1 MCKHPRNLKWTMQPA
16 HASTRLTAFWQITA
30 LPHASPSLSRTP
42 ISAALPSQQSYR
54 HLKSALTMSFL
65 ILARASGNREGL
77 RLGRGEHARAVIL
90 GCCIVEARGGGGLG
104 GWARLQGSLELG
116 GGRRG
121 AAAPG
126 AIGGAT
132 GGRATPPAVVVCRLE
147 GRVGGGRG
155 GGGAARGGRSVLALG
170 SLPVRGAVVG
180 VDDVDA
186 DGAAASR
193 GGGGDLL
200 LGAGAAVAAAGSFR
214 GRTA

>member
-30 LPHASPSLSRTP
+30 LPHASPSLSR
-42 ISAALPSQQSYR
+42 
-54 HLKSALTMSFL
+54 
-65 ILARASGNREGL
+65 
-77 RLGRGEHARAVIL
+77 
-90 GCCIVEARGGGGLG
+90 
-104 GWARLQGSLELG
+104 
-116 GGRRG
+116 